1 MIDAID
7 SMDEKQ
13 SFPKMTAGGQTART
27 EHHRH
32 RQGDKTVHALLRGIK
47 VLEQGTF
54 ITGPAA
60 GMFLA
65 DLGAEVIKIE
75 QPGTGD
81 PFRAFRGGLYSPHF
95 QTYNRNKRS
104 VTLNP
109 KRAEDAAVFDELV
122 KEADVYIQNF
132 RPGTAERLGAGEERL
147 RALNP
152 RLVYCAISGFGQDGP
167 AAGRPAYD
175 TVAQAASAFLK
186 LLINPANPRVVGPAI
201 ADAMTGFYAAYGI
214 LGALVER
221 GQTGRGRSVE
231 VSMLEAMCHFNLDAF
246 THYFSEGEVMGPYS
260 RPSVSQSYVMPCA
273 DGKWIALHMSS
284 PEKFWQGLANA
295 LEMPALFDDP
305 RFASREARIAHQEQI
320 ADFLREQFL
329 RRDRATWCARLEA
342 EDVPHAPMYDTEEAV
357 QDPQVR
363 HLQLEVAAPHPAGG
377 TWRTIRSPLAFDGQ
391 RALQVTAPPTLG
403 ADDEAVLGP
412 IRERLGQTRA
422 A

>member
-1 MIDAID
+1 MQKVL
-7 SMDEKQ
+7 S
-13 SFPKMTAGGQTART
+13 
-27 EHHRH
+27 
-32 RQGDKTVHALLRGIK
+32 GIK

-104 VTLNP
+104 ITLNTKLP
-109 KRAEDAAVFDELV
+109 EDAAVFDELV
-122 KEADVYIQNF
+122 KGADVYIQNF
-132 RPGTAERLGAGEERL
+132 RPGTAERLGAGEAHL
-147 RALNP
+147 RGLNP
-152 RLVYCAISGFGQDGP
+152 RLVYCAISGFGQTGP

-186 LLINPANPRVVGPAI
+186 LLVNPANPRVVGPAI

-221 GQTGRGRSVE
+221 GRTGVGRKVE

-246 THYFSEGEVMGPYS
+246 THYFSEGEVMGPFS
-260 RPSVSQSYVMPCA
+260 RPSVSQSYVLECA
-273 DGKWIALHMSS
+273 DGLWIALHMSS

-295 LEMPALFDDP
+295 IERPQLFEDP
-305 RFASREARIAHQEQI
+305 RFANREARIANQSELIVLLGGLFRQ
-320 ADFLREQFL
+320 Q
-329 RRDRATWCARLEA
+329 DRATWCGRLEA
-342 EDVPHAPMYDTEEAV
+342 EDVPHAPMYDTREAME
-357 QDPQVR
+357 DPQAR
-363 HLQLEVAAPHPAGG
+363 HLQLKVSAPHPEGG
-377 TWRTIRSPLAFDGQ
+377 EWHTIRSPVSFDGE
-391 RALQVTAPPTLG
+391 RALDVSAPPLLG
-403 ADDEAVLGP
+403 ADNEAIVEPL
-412 IRERLGQTRA
+412 RRSLRA
-422 A
+422 LPQRVA